1 MGRPSSGWEQLKLPS
16 EQGTCPLSPHR
27 SAASIFEVR
36 CCLAQ
41 RCQDRSIAYVAA
53 EMGISYATTS
63 KVGQPAIEATAEP
76 GSGAPANGGT
86 PVPSRPHHPQR

>member
-53 EMGISYATTS
+53 DGHQLRDDVESGSTRYRSHSRARFRGT
-63 KVGQPAIEATAEP
+63 GQRRNPRA
-76 GSGAPANGGT
+76 
-86 PVPSRPHHPQR
+86 